1 MVKYWVFRS
10 AAVLVPRIPIQIS
23 RPLASFASFFIWML
37 ARGSQRQVQ
46 RNLRH
51 IPALA
56 NDPEQLY
63 WATRGVFQ
71 HLALNYLDFFRGAHL
86 SDKELKAG
94 WTIVN
99 QAAYDEAMAKGRG
112 LILLGSHFGNFE
124 FAASRLGALGYKLL
138 TPVERVQPEALF
150 DLFCQIRQHHNLR
163 LVPADSRDSLREM
176 LDALKRGEVVMI
188 LADRYVMGASA
199 EIPFFDSPAKMP
211 TGPMSLAQRSGAPVI
226 MAYSWRE
233 GPGRSYGAFV
243 PLDINTDESVR
254 GETTTHEGALPA
266 LSSSRRAEKTATR
279 VRTGELAAEGQ
290 RQYLQELEKAIEQHP
305 EQWVATLWP
314 IWDADR

>member
-23 RPLASFASFFIWML
+23 RPLASFASFFIWAL
-37 ARGSQRQVQ
+37 VRGSQRQVQ

-56 NDPEQLY
+56 DDPERLY

-71 HLALNYLDFFRGAHL
+71 HLALNYLDFFRGSHI
-86 SDKELKAG
+86 SDKELKSG
-94 WTIVN
+94 WTILN
-99 QAAYDEAMAKGRG
+99 QDVYDDALAKGRG

-124 FAASRLGALGYKLL
+124 LAASRLGALGYKLL
-138 TPVERVQPEALF
+138 TPVERMKPEPLF
-150 DLFCQIRQHHNLR
+150 ELFCRIRQHHNLR

-199 EIPFFDSPAKMP
+199 EIPFFDAPAKMP

-233 GPGRSYGAFV
+233 GPGRQYGTFI
-243 PLDINTDESVR
+243 PLDINTDESAPAAHGDV
-254 GETTTHEGALPA
+254 LPE
-266 LSSSRRAEKTATR
+266 LSSSRRTQTATR
-279 VRTGELAAEGQ
+279 VRTAELAVEGQ
-290 RQYLQELEKAIEQHP
+290 RQFLQALEQAILQHP

-314 IWDADR
+314 IWDVDAEQ